1 MQPIIIIPAYQPDN
15 TLLLL
20 LEQLVEQTENKI
32 IVIDDG
38 SDSACNAIFNRA
50 DKYSAVHILTHK
62 ENRGKGAA
70 LRTGFR
76 YILAKESSCSTVIS
90 ADADGQHRA
99 EDISRVSK
107 ACTEHP
113 HHLILGVRQ
122 FTGYV
127 PLRSRL
133 GNSLTR
139 RLYNLLFRQN
149 LRDTQTGLR
158 GIPVH
163 TLTTLIALQ
172 GERYCYELEMLL
184 KLMQLEG
191 PVLEI
196 GISTIYEKN
205 NESSHFRPFHDS
217 AQIYT
222 TLFRW
227 WFKHH

>member
-1 MQPIIIIPAYQPDN
+1 MKPIIIIPAYQPDN

-20 LEQLVEQTENKI
+20 LEQLVEQTNNKI

-38 SDSACNAIFNRA
+38 SDSACQPIFNRA
-50 DKYSAVHILTHK
+50 DKYSAVHILSHG
-62 ENRGKGAA
+62 ENQGKGAA

-76 YILAKESSCSTVIS
+76 YILAEEDSCNTVIT

-99 EDISRVSK
+99 KDIAK
-107 ACTEHP
+107 IIDGCGDHP

-127 PLRSRL
+127 PLRSRF

-139 RLYNLLFRQN
+139 YLYNLLFHQN

-163 TLTTLIALQ
+163 TLDALIALR

-184 KLMQLEG
+184 RLTQLKM

-196 GISTIYEKN
+196 GISTVYEKN
-205 NESSHFRPFHDS
+205 NSSSHFRPLHDS

-227 WFKHH
+227 WLKHR